1 MKDEKTEAQEGA
13 EEHPEEDANDEGGC
27 GAGSSRDPPA
37 RELVSG
43 RARASG
49 VLQGNLCLRGRPSSE
64 KAWPRRRAMSSE
76 RATKASWRMSGPE
89 KQAGRESVRHQAD
102 LDAGRN
108 PKLPKRWRSL

>member
-1 MKDEKTEAQEGA
+1 MKEEVKDEKTEAQEGA
-13 EEHPEEDANDEGGC
+13 DANDEGAGS

-37 RELVSG
+37 GELVSG

-49 VLQGNLCLRGRPSSE
+49 VLQGNLCLSCGPSSE
-64 KAWPRRRAMSSE
+64 KAWPRRQAMSSE
-76 RATKASWRMSGPE
+76 WATKASWRMSGPE